1 MEDFFLNTVGAWL
14 LSFISANPAF
24 ASVLVIVGFLRL
36 AIKPVMTLLQAY
48 VKLTPYDND
57 DKWLASLEQS
67 KGYKLVVYLM
77 DWILSVKLPEKP
89 KQ

>member
-1 MEDFFLNTVGAWL
+1 MQDFFLNTVGTWV
-14 LSFISANPAF
+14 LSFISSNPAF
-24 ASVLVIVGFLRL
+24 ASVIMVIGFLRL

-57 DKWLASLEQS
+57 DRWLAGVEQS
-67 KGYKLVVYLM
+67 KGYKLIVYLM

-89 KQ
+89 KL